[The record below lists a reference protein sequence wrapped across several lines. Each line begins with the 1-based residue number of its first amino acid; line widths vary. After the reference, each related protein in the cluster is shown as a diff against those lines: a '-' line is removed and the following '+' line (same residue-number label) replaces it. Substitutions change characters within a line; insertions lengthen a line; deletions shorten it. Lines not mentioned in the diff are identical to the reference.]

1 MATCVR
7 MYVEVAVTVIAIANK
22 VFGHAAIAKQL
33 LVTAIAIATATAT
46 ATKKFALV
54 EEAVKA

>member
-1 MATCVR
+1 

-22 VFGHAAIAKQL
+22 VFGYAAIVKQL
-33 LVTAIAIATATAT
+33 LAIAIATATAT

-54 EEAVKA
+54 GEAVKA